1 MRKLANEGKTVFFST
16 HILEVAEK
24 ICDRIGIINLVST
37 CIKLKIGKNILANIL
52 NIIRLLNNE
61 MITLNNTTN
70 PPIKKMDLIA
80 LSILLEIT
88 SPKLLNVTTLS
99 ETL

>member
-1 MRKLANEGKTVFFST
+1 
-16 HILEVAEK
+16 
-24 ICDRIGIINLVST
+24 
-37 CIKLKIGKNILANIL
+37 
-52 NIIRLLNNE
+52 